1 MRRTYDDLKQRSR
14 QRVIEK
20 LQHVIGAYDGTAR
33 NVREILRGLV
43 AAIDLDLDV
52 TPFVRDLS
60 KRSRRLIRS
69 PDHRR
74 GKLAS

>member
-1 MRRTYDDLKQRSR
+1 LKRSYEDLKQRSR
-14 QRVIEK
+14 QRVTEK
-20 LQHVIGAYDGTAR
+20 LQRVIAAYDGSAR

-52 TPFVRDLS
+52 KAFVRELG
-60 KRSRRLIRS
+60 KRTRQ
-69 PDHRR
+69 HHATEQKR